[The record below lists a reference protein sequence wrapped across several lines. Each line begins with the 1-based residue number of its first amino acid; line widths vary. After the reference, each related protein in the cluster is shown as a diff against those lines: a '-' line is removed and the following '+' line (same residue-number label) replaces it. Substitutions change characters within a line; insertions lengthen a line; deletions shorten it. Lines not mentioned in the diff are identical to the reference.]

1 MNNKKYMVNPCIF
14 LRIWGDKVSQ
24 INHDYINSYLT
35 DQIPPHEGILMELEA
50 YAKEHHTPIVT
61 PDVAGLLKVMIKSI
75 NAKNILEVGT
85 AIGYSAILMGLSAGE
100 GFHIT
105 TIERNEENA
114 SLAIQNIKH
123 AGLEQNIKV
132 LTGDAGEVLDQIEET
147 YDIIFVDA
155 AKGQYMDFFE
165 KSISKLKIGGL
176 FICDNVLFRG
186 MVAERSLLI
195 RRKIT
200 IVKRLKKFLHYIS
213 NHESLQ
219 TTIIPMGDGV
229 SISCKLKE
237 VFFND
242 KD

>member
-1 MNNKKYMVNPCIF
+1 M
-14 LRIWGDKVSQ
+14 SQ
-24 INHDYINSYLT
+24 INHDYINNYLT
-35 DQIPPHEGILMELEA
+35 SLIPIHDGVLKQLEE
-50 YAKEHHTPIVT
+50 YAAVHNTPIVT
-61 PDVAGLLKVMIKSI
+61 PDVAGLLKAMIKSV

-85 AIGYSAILMGLSAGE
+85 AIGYSSILMGLSAGE
-100 GFHIT
+100 GFRIT

-114 SLAIQNIKH
+114 SLAIQNIKQ

-132 LTGDAGEVLDQIEET
+132 MTGDASEVLEQIEGT
-147 YDIIFVDA
+147 FDIIFVDA
-155 AKGQYMDFFE
+155 AKGQYMDFFQ
-165 KSISKLKIGGL
+165 KSIGKLKIGGL

-237 VFFND
+237 VFFD
-242 KD
+242 E

>member
-1 MNNKKYMVNPCIF
+1 M
-14 LRIWGDKVSQ
+14 SQ

-35 DQIPPHEGILMELEA
+35 SLIPPHDGILKQLEG
-50 YAKEHHTPIVT
+50 YAEVHNTPIVT
-61 PDVAGLLKVMIKSI
+61 PDVAGLLKTLIKSV

-85 AIGYSAILMGLSAGE
+85 AIGYSSILMGLSAGD
-100 GFHIT
+100 GFSIT

-114 SLAIQNIKH
+114 SLAIENIKQ
-123 AGLEQNIKV
+123 AGMEQNIKV
-132 LTGDAGEVLDQIEET
+132 MTGDASEVLDRVEGCF
-147 YDIIFVDA
+147 DLIFVDA
-155 AKGQYMDFFE
+155 AKGQYMDFFQ
-165 KSISKLKIGGL
+165 KSIGKLKIGGL

-213 NHESLQ
+213 NNESLQ

-229 SISCKLKE
+229 SISYKLKE
-237 VFFND
+237 VVFD
-242 KD
+242 EKD

>member
-1 MNNKKYMVNPCIF
+1 M
-14 LRIWGDKVSQ
+14 SQ

-35 DQIPPHEGILMELEA
+35 DLIPAHEGVLKELEA
-50 YAKEHHTPIVT
+50 YAAEHNTPIVT
-61 PDVAGLLKVMIKSI
+61 KDVAGLLKTMIKSVS
-75 NAKNILEVGT
+75 AKHILEVGT
-85 AIGYSAILMGLSAGE
+85 AIGYSAILMGQAAGE
-100 GFHIT
+100 GFSIT
-105 TIERNEENA
+105 TIERNEEN
-114 SLAIQNIKH
+114 SAIAMQNIKY
-123 AGLEQNIKV
+123 AGMEQNIKV
-132 LTGDAGEVLDQIEET
+132 LTGDASEVLDQVQGT
-147 YDIIFVDA
+147 FDIIFVDA

-165 KSISKLKIGGL
+165 KSIGKLKIGGL

-213 NHESLQ
+213 NNESLQ

-237 VFFND
+237 VVFD
-242 KD
+242 E

>member
-1 MNNKKYMVNPCIF
+1 M
-14 LRIWGDKVSQ
+14 SQ
-24 INHDYINSYLT
+24 INHDYINNYLIEL
-35 DQIPPHEGILMELEA
+35 IPQNEGILKELES
-50 YAKEHHTPIVT
+50 YAKEHNTPIIT
-61 PDVAGLLKVMIKSI
+61 PEVAGLLKVMIKSF

-85 AIGYSAILMGLSAGE
+85 AIGYSAILMGLCAE
-100 GFHIT
+100 NDFKIT

-114 SLAIQNIKH
+114 NFAIQNIEK
-123 AGLEQNIKV
+123 AGMKQNINV
-132 LTGDAGEVLDQIEET
+132 LIGDASEVLDQIEGS
-147 YDIIFVDA
+147 YDMIFVDA

-165 KSISKLKIGGL
+165 KSICKLKIGGL

-186 MVAERSLLI
+186 MVAERSLLV

-213 NHESLQ
+213 NNESLQ

-237 VFFND
+237 VVFNE